1 MSSATTERRR
11 RSLPSGPLV
20 FALLVLLFI
29 LAAGWVKG
37 LVPDLS
43 NPFTTQTIDRSGP
56 AVLQAVADLGEY
68 RAASGHFEV
77 IVDVEE
83 DVRFV
88 PAAIKGERVLFV
100 AVGQVDAVVDF
111 RTLDD
116 DAVRVSADR
125 LSATITLPA
134 ARFADPQLDTERS
147 YVYERERG
155 ALDRIA
161 SVFQDSPTGE
171 RELYAAAQRK
181 LLSAAQSGSGILAR
195 AEQNTRLMLQGL
207 LRTLGFGRV
216 VVRFADD
223 PS

>member
-1 MSSATTERRR
+1 
-11 RSLPSGPLV
+11 V
-20 FALLVLLFI
+20 I
-29 LAAGWVKG
+29 LGAGWVKG
-37 LVPDLS
+37 LVPDLA
-43 NPFTTQTIDRSGP
+43 NPFTAQTIDRSSP

-68 RAASGHFEV
+68 RAATGHFQV
-77 IVDVEE
+77 IVDLEE

-100 AVGQVDAVVDF
+100 AVGQVDALVDF
-111 RTLDD
+111 RALGEDD
-116 DAVRVSADR
+116 VRVSADR
-125 LSATITLPA
+125 LSATIELPA

-181 LLSAAQSGSGILAR
+181 LLSAAQNGSGILAR

-207 LRTLGFGRV
+207 LRSLGFTRV
-216 VVRFADD
+216 AVRFSED